1 LELADKAIDGW
12 DYRAIGT
19 EEMRKMALTSLALDF
34 TWLWVCMGVGA
45 FLTIIATV
53 VYALTAE
60 PRPRHRR
67 TGAPWPTGE
76 HEQLPA
82 DSDREHSRV

>member
-1 LELADKAIDGW
+1 
-12 DYRAIGT
+12 
-19 EEMRKMALTSLALDF
+19 MRKMAAATSVVADLS
-34 TWLWVCMGVGA
+34 WLWVCMGVGA

-60 PRPRHRR
+60 PWPRHRK
-67 TGAPWPTGE
+67 TSAPWPTGE

-82 DSDREHSRV
+82 DSDREHVSV

>member
-1 LELADKAIDGW
+1 MTKMLAP
-12 DYRAIGT
+12 
-19 EEMRKMALTSLALDF
+19 TSVMGDLS
-34 TWLWVCMGVGA
+34 WLWMCMAVGA

-60 PRPRHRR
+60 PRPRHRK

-76 HEQLPA
+76 HEQLPEA
-82 DSDREHSRV
+82 SAREHSRV